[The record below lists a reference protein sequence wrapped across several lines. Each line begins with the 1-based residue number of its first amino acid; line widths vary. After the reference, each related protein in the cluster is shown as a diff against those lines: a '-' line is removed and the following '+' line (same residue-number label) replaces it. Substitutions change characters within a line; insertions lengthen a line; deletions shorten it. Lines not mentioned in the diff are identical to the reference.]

1 MCLTSLDTNA
11 VQSTVLLPCAQT
23 GDGIPLVFVEITW
36 LSLKVCPWRAETPT
50 SACLGVP
57 GTPFQVYARYL
68 PGTWKEW
75 ISVTSPVPRSLGTE
89 ESRGSGKDFG
99 FGRNTAVL

>member
-1 MCLTSLDTNA
+1 MCLTSLETNA

-50 SACLGVP
+50 STLECQAHLFRCMLGTYPVP
-57 GTPFQVYARYL
+57 GRN
-68 PGTWKEW
+68 
-75 ISVTSPVPRSLGTE
+75 
-89 ESRGSGKDFG
+89 G
-99 FGRNTAVL
+99 FP